1 MWAMTS
7 SSEMWPIGLKSAI
20 AISARPE
27 PKQAWRHLGTGR
39 SSQAR
44 TIARCQ

>member
-20 AISARPE
+20 AIVASPA
-27 PKQAWRHLGTGR
+27 PKQTWRQSGTGR
-39 SSQAR
+39 PSQER

>member
-7 SSEMWPIGLKSAI
+7 SSEMWPIGLKRAI
-20 AISARPE
+20 AIIARPA
-27 PKQAWRHLGTGR
+27 PKQAWRQAGTGR
-39 SSQAR
+39 PSQER